1 MNEHPKGTK
10 TASLRWRLTLVSL
23 AMLVLALVALDAAI
37 YVGLHQRY
45 YSDLHANTADVMT
58 HASGYTPGEKEKL
71 QVTADRLSRQNVVAI
86 IGLPGAYPVV
96 GKLFDS
102 PQPKL
107 APIEGPPV
115 TPDAAWADF
124 VSAINARPDLYWQMK
139 NSITAVS
146 SSAAP
151 VLYVASTAPVEASL
165 RRLLIAELIGTLLVV
180 GLAVL
185 IVSVAIRL
193 TLRPLDR
200 MATVADR
207 IAGGDISERLRP
219 SKDSTE
225 LGRLAIA
232 LDAMLESLAESLSSE
247 RHAHEKASRSEE
259 RMRDFLSDASHEL
272 RTPIAGL
279 HWSAEALLR
288 HGHERDRREQLSFE
302 IVRQAR
308 RASQLVADLLAMAR
322 LDQGLKL
329 ERKPFDLGE
338 LAAEEIESV
347 REREPRIELRLAT
360 KSSCSLVADPER
372 IRQVIS
378 NLLDNACKAT
388 DGAGEIEVTVRRKG
402 ALAELEIQ
410 DSGSGIPTGDR
421 ERIFG
426 RFVRLDGSRASK
438 TRYGSGLGLAI
449 ARGLAEA
456 HGGSLVC
463 AESETGARFV
473 LDLPLSGRVE
483 RGEPVRAASAS

>member
-1 MNEHPKGTK
+1 MNELPKGTK

-23 AMLVLALVALDAAI
+23 TMLVLALVALDAAI

-45 YSDLHANTADVMT
+45 YSDLRANMTAVMT
-58 HASGYTPGEKEKL
+58 HASGYSPSDKESL
-71 QVTADRLSRQNVVAI
+71 QVTANRLSRQNVVAI
-86 IGLPGAYPVV
+86 IGLPGAYPVI
-96 GKLFDS
+96 GKLLDS

-107 APIEGPPV
+107 APVEGPPV
-115 TPDAAWADF
+115 TPDAAFADF
-124 VSAINARPDLYWQMK
+124 VSAIYARSDLYPQMK
-139 NSITAVS
+139 NSMTGVS

-151 VLYVASTAPVEASL
+151 VLFVASKSPVESSL

-180 GLAVL
+180 ALAVV
-185 IVSVAIRL
+185 IVGVAIRL

-219 SKDSTE
+219 SKGSTE
-225 LGRLAIA
+225 LGRLATA
-232 LDAMLESLAESLSSE
+232 LDAMLESLSESLTSE
-247 RHAHEKASRSEE
+247 RRAHENASRSEE

-279 HWSAEALLR
+279 QWSAEALLR
-288 HGHERDRREQLSFE
+288 HGHERERREQLSFE

-308 RASQLVADLLAMAR
+308 RASQLVSDLLAMAR

-329 ERKPFDLGE
+329 ERKPVELGE
-338 LAAEEIESV
+338 LAEEEIESI
-347 REREPRIELRLAT
+347 RQREPRLELRLT
-360 KSSCSLVADPER
+360 SEGGCSLVADPER

-388 DGAGEIEVTVRRKG
+388 DGAGEIDVTVRRKG
-402 ALAELEIQ
+402 ALAELEVR
-410 DSGSGIPTGDR
+410 DSGPGVPPGDK
-421 ERIFG
+421 ERIFE
-426 RFVRLDGSRASK
+426 RFVRLDGARATK
-438 TRYGSGLGLAI
+438 QRYGSGLGLAI

-456 HGGSLVC
+456 HGGSLTC
-463 AESETGARFV
+463 AECKAGARF
-473 LDLPLSGRVE
+473 LLELPLSGRVE
-483 RGEPVRAASAS
+483 RGEPVRAAHAS